1 MQPCFLRL
9 LNLPPVNISSGTTKT
24 QKEPRSVARRK
35 SSLKFFHNPG
45 QEPPHQADALG
56 ALVVAGDGDVDELG
70 GGVHV
75 GERHNWDVGIG
86 GLSDG
91 LVVAPR
97 IID

>member
-1 MQPCFLRL
+1 MSFS
-9 LNLPPVNISSGTTKT
+9 LPGE
-24 QKEPRSVARRK
+24 Q
-35 SSLKFFHNPG
+35 
-45 QEPPHQADALG
+45 PPHEADGVLS
-56 ALVVAGDGDVDELG
+56 LVVAGDGDVDELS

>member
-1 MQPCFLRL
+1 M
-9 LNLPPVNISSGTTKT
+9 
-24 QKEPRSVARRK
+24 ARRK
-35 SSLKFFHNPG
+35 SRLKIFNKPG

-97 IID
+97 IIDKQCLTLILSKEAQLVLVSKQ